1 MGPIVR
7 IAGTLAGFG
16 ILSSAEATE
25 LKIVDVR
32 AYAYLERAGK
42 LSDNLIGGE
51 ALVDAPRGGALG
63 GDTATALFLDFV
75 FQGERNASPKGASA
89 SVDLTQITHAGQ
101 QLITHK
107 TFDHFIFGADG
118 TEHKAVFLEGATCM
132 PLTIDVH
139 AGRTSKSA
147 RIDFQCEAVR
157 APN

>member
-101 QLITHK
+101 RLI
-107 TFDHFIFGADG
+107 
-118 TEHKAVFLEGATCM
+118 
-132 PLTIDVH
+132 H
-139 AGRTSKSA
+139 A
-147 RIDFQCEAVR
+147 
-157 APN
+157 